1 MSSKSRAAFPHSGLT
16 ALKVIAEILA
26 VTACSHRASDLSAP
40 EHNTH
45 GLPLQPLGDVCDP
58 EVVLPRACR
67 LAEGTVSGHGEY
79 GTTGGS
85 DPLLSCDQQRP
96 SGSAGALA
104 TAHCATR
111 GQRLTWVPVSR

>member
-45 GLPLQPLGDVCDP
+45 GSPLQPLGDVCA
-58 EVVLPRACR
+58 LR
-67 LAEGTVSGHGEY
+67 
-79 GTTGGS
+79 
-85 DPLLSCDQQRP
+85 SCCH
-96 SGSAGALA
+96 ALA
-104 TAHCATR
+104 DSLKA
-111 GQRLTWVPVSR
+111 L